1 MTKKYTEAEM
11 QSNELKR
18 IENEE
23 NRIENEA
30 ERVANEIE
38 RIAKEEIRN
47 EFYDG
52 FNDRLDEVNS
62 QLAHIENNIDITP
75 DDFEGSDVE
84 KIQQALDYV
93 VENNINTITLNRSYD
108 LTGGIVYYNGKWAK
122 PPTFKDGTLI
132 KNDTGYMFSRL
143 ADNNNSNTP
152 LFLNVT
158 FIGNTENP
166 CYIIDGDK
174 LIRQGFDHCYFRG
187 IGLIKTTSYLQSL
200 RLHSCEMSFSPDIFI
215 NCSGAFDVSITNNK
229 FEESHHSL
237 IKSYS
242 DSTNAPA
249 CHALRITNNLIEGY
263 VVEPPIVLSSAY
275 GLAISDNYFEANHCG
290 DIEFITS
297 NGIKTIQGVIE
308 NNSFFKSDAMWNI
321 KSHNTGNYVN
331 KLFLNGN
338 ISTISSSAGKSF
350 TVGITYANMTNNS
363 LPGGGRLVPVG
374 KDIDTSGVQYEV
386 INKDGYSAIKISPRT
401 NTKSNTI
408 DDLGQSYLVKFSGT
422 FGSSTLYRAVFIGI
436 LTIGGNYDSDNSMVC
451 KEVCL
456 THLASTL
463 MQGNTG
469 NASMWDSSYATVTFE
484 STGSNKIS
492 TTDSDNI
499 IITFNRIPYHETYSN
514 GFVTNIE
521 GLLAKSLYLERRMQS

>member
-1 MTKKYTEAEM
+1 MDENGISTIYVNFKVGNEFFTDLVEINGNVIQVPFKTDVLKEGTHQLEIVAYLKNGDVVPSPTFSYYVEKSLENTNNIEADTYYPILIDLLEKVEEWNERVVYQEEQRM
-11 QSNELKR
+11 ANENERKSNEINRQSNENTR
-18 IENEE
+18 ISNENTRQSNESSRQEYETQRRVEE
-23 NRIENEA
+23 DERLTDEQVRVNAEKTRQANEA
-30 ERVANEIE
+30 Q
-38 RIAKEEIRN
+38 RIQAENTRS
-47 EFYDG
+47 EFYEG
-52 FNDRLDEVNS
+52 FNDRLDAVDS

-187 IGLIKTTSYLQSL
+187 IGLIKTAGYLQSL

-215 NCSGAFDVSITNNK
+215 NCSGAYDVSITNNK
-229 FEESHHSL
+229 FEESHNAL

-242 DSTNAPA
+242 DSTDGPA

-263 VVEPPIVLSSAY
+263 VVEPPIILSSAY
-275 GLAISDNYFEANHCG
+275 GLTISNNYFEANHCG

-297 NGIKTIQGVIE
+297 IGIITIQGVI
-308 NNSFFKSDAMWNI
+308 
-321 KSHNTGNYVN
+321 
-331 KLFLNGN
+331 
-338 ISTISSSAGKSF
+338 
-350 TVGITYANMTNNS
+350 
-363 LPGGGRLVPVG
+363 
-374 KDIDTSGVQYEV
+374 
-386 INKDGYSAIKISPRT
+386 
-401 NTKSNTI
+401 
-408 DDLGQSYLVKFSGT
+408 
-422 FGSSTLYRAVFIGI
+422 
-436 LTIGGNYDSDNSMVC
+436 
-451 KEVCL
+451 
-456 THLASTL
+456 
-463 MQGNTG
+463 
-469 NASMWDSSYATVTFE
+469 
-484 STGSNKIS
+484 
-492 TTDSDNI
+492 
-499 IITFNRIPYHETYSN
+499 
-514 GFVTNIE
+514 
-521 GLLAKSLYLERRMQS
+521 